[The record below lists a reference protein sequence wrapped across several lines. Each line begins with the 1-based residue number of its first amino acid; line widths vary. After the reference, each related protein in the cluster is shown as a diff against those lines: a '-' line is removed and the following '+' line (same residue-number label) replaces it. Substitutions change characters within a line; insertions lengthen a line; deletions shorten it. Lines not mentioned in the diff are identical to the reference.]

1 MALADNYYPQLNDI
15 IPDLSKILPN
25 GLIPDTQAIID
36 EFQSNLLNDV
46 YYKDLIVSKSKFGD
60 NGFYSI
66 VLVSY
71 EVIAITIP
79 GTKSDQGD
87 NEGLKLAI
95 NPVYVNSGSTIT
107 AYPLE
112 LSYEWEVFKYWTLF
126 KKVFNTLSD
135 FDPGNLKHFYDLLIE
150 FAEVKTGDLLFEVVR
165 VFYYESGSN
174 PFEDFV
180 NDFNAQSNVDD
191 LTLNSNN
198 YGDAFD
204 AINDLVDQIYDSS
217 NNITVKK
224 LTEFI
229 YNDLISSSDFN
240 TGFDQLKSLFNRW
253 FGDFNS
259 KDIEDIL
266 TPWFSMAM
274 EELEVSLIFPKS
286 ILKPVDKDGAVIQDE
301 NSEITYEVGALVYDS
316 KKGFY
321 YNKKGTIDFTRSQIL
336 DTEIILN
343 IQDLKLDLRKDQNI
357 PEADNAGFSSS
368 FTGFYAELLT
378 IEFPQFWQ
386 ENGNSTGQLTG
397 RDILIGGGKE
407 EGEEL
412 SFTGIIEM
420 EALNSGDDS
429 PFLDI
434 NLLNDQFQLTVNTF
448 QIEFVRND
456 VVNSDVSGTLKIP
469 GIKDSNGDPIDL
481 DFTVDWSKDGYDIVV
496 SKPSGVLIQIQDI
509 VEIELWELRIAR
521 EKGEWKFGI
530 NGRLERLIDI
540 PKIGDIIPQY
550 IIADPFLLQSDDKT
564 EFDLTLG
571 WGDIE
576 AGISNMKSGLDVDFE
591 YTKDIKI
598 DKTFL
603 DALTLKILHLKFYTP
618 NQSQGLSIDTTLDAS
633 LTLGPITGRVG
644 GIGFNTEITFPN
656 GGGNIGPANA
666 EFAFIKPD
674 SIGLSLDVKGFKG
687 GGYIKKMDEDGKV
700 YAGIFDVEFAGKF
713 GVSIMG
719 ILALERPEDPNG
731 FSLIGLFSVDAM
743 IPLGGGFFIE
753 SLGGVIGLHRTMY
766 TQVLRTSVREDTLD
780 QLLFP
785 ENPVEN
791 ANQIIGMM
799 RKGFP
804 IAEDQFVFG
813 PMAVITYGSVI
824 SGEVGLLIEFDD
836 PTRIVILGVVQSI
849 LPKEEMAQM
858 GINASFIGEINFGK
872 KRIMFD
878 ASLFDSRLLKYTLDG
893 DMIYRHFY
901 GEDSAFIFSIGGFH
915 PSFQPPKNVPL
926 PQKIRRLFIT
936 LVDDSVRTIWA
947 KTYFAL
953 TSNTVQFGAH
963 VHNELNI
970 AVFEI
975 TGDLKMD
982 VLIFFR
988 PEFHFIA
995 KISASYD
1002 IKAKLEVDVPLLG
1015 KVSKSFSVAGIYIMV
1030 KFRGP
1035 SPFHLNGKAK
1045 VDFGKLS
1052 KKVKINETFG
1062 EEESTSLPTT
1072 NVLNAIADSLKTSNE
1087 PFEAIKPEWIQDMVR
1102 FTKEGPSTSDSGS
1115 PDLVVDPMGNL
1126 RVKQL
1131 VAPLNVR
1138 LKRFNNGQ
1146 VEGPDTL
1153 TIKYLEFGNNGD
1165 KVEGDNLKW
1174 VQGEFAPNQFFKKDK
1189 AELVDAPAY
1198 KEYDAG
1204 VETNREADNLDTSC
1218 IRVKTGTYT
1227 KTVFTDTV
1235 KYRRRN
1241 MIFEEDT
1248 ALQVA
1253 NSVHVAYDN
1262 VQSAGQFAMAGAPEQ
1277 TAVNSI
1283 GWGIRDS
1290 EGTAVETGIATKEE
1304 AEDRAANL
1312 QAQED
1317 QAGTGKA
1324 FTVEGG
1330 F

>member
-1 MALADNYYPQLNDI
+1 MEPI
-15 IPDLSKILPN
+15 IL
-25 GLIPDTQAIID
+25 
-36 EFQSNLLNDV
+36 
-46 YYKDLIVSKSKFGD
+46 
-60 NGFYSI
+60 
-66 VLVSY
+66 
-71 EVIAITIP
+71 
-79 GTKSDQGD
+79 
-87 NEGLKLAI
+87 
-95 NPVYVNSGSTIT
+95 NPVKEQYNLSNASSVIKELFSDVLDHVAIKEANVSGDYFGFKLFVFKEINVSPKSFDTIEVVFGT
-107 AYPLE
+107 GSIE
-112 LSYEWEVFKYWTLF
+112 LSVY
-126 KKVFNTLSD
+126 
-135 FDPGNLKHFYDLLIE
+135 
-150 FAEVKTGDLLFEVVR
+150 
-165 VFYYESGSN
+165 
-174 PFEDFV
+174 
-180 NDFNAQSNVDD
+180 
-191 LTLNSNN
+191 
-198 YGDAFD
+198 
-204 AINDLVDQIYDSS
+204 IYDNSFKAYIK
-217 NNITVKK
+217 N
-224 LTEFI
+224 
-229 YNDLISSSDFN
+229 
-240 TGFDQLKSLFNRW
+240 DQLINLR
-253 FGDFNS
+253 
-259 KDIEDIL
+259 
-266 TPWFSMAM
+266 FSRN
-274 EELEVSLIFPKS
+274 
-286 ILKPVDKDGAVIQDE
+286 ILKPAIKVNGKFRVDPDKNSKIEIPINFDLVVQDNLE
-301 NSEITYEVGALVYDS
+301 LRTTPHKFPDIISLPPSFIGDSDIMIEISELQFDFTTTGDS
-316 KKGFY
+316 NTVPRADDNDVDFSPTFKGFY
-321 YNKKGTIDFTRSQIL
+321 ADSATVQFPMFW
-336 DTEIILN
+336 
-343 IQDLKLDLRKDQNI
+343 KD
-357 PEADNAGFSSS
+357 
-368 FTGFYAELLT
+368 
-378 IEFPQFWQ
+378 
-386 ENGNSTGQLTG
+386 NGNSTGQLTA
-397 RDILIGGGKE
+397 RDILVGAGE
-407 EGEEL
+407 ESGEEL

-496 SKPSGVLIQIQDI
+496 SDTDGVLIQIQDI

-799 RKGFP
+799 SKGFP

-813 PMAVITYGSVI
+813 PMAVITFGSGSSVI

-970 AVFEI
+970 AVLEI

-1045 VDFGKLS
+1045 VDFGPLT

-1235 KYRRRN
+1235 KYRRYN
-1241 MIFEEDT
+1241 MFFEEDT